1 MYTHPA
7 SGSTPSGIQTQPEA
21 APRQAYTPRQ
31 WQYPV
36 RHTHVGGNYI
46 MPCRSILAL
55 NAAIDSFA
63 PLTTSLLGP
72 LVQHL
77 STILSVCLS
86 VDRSVSLSVCLPT
99 YMFVYLQTSYLF
111 SYYLLLI
118 VKFPSTWTDDQTK
131 ETSGQCAGRS
141 AVITVSPARVRRR
154 RGRRRAQTTTDHKQ
168 AGRGAAKS

>member
-1 MYTHPA
+1 MPFNTCA
-7 SGSTPSGIQTQPEA
+7 KRGNRFIRTTDNVTSRSTSATSI
-21 APRQAYTPRQ
+21 YHS
-31 WQYPV
+31 V
-36 RHTHVGGNYI
+36 R
-46 MPCRSILAL
+46 
-55 NAAIDSFA
+55 
-63 PLTTSLLGP
+63 
-72 LVQHL
+72 
-77 STILSVCLS
+77 LSVCLS